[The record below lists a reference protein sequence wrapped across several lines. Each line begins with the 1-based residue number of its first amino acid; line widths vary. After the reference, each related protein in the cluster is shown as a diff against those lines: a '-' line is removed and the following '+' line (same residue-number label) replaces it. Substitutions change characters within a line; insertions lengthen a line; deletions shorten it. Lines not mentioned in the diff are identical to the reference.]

1 MRSGRARVTDV
12 EQVGVRALR
21 NRLSHYLEQVRAGHP
36 IQIIDR
42 GEVIAELLP
51 PARPVAGDPRPADV
65 ADRGFAS
72 GRVPNNP
79 SLYPTFPRLTPP
91 GTAKRLL
98 DEERGK
104 H

>member
-1 MRSGRARVTDV
+1 MSSGRARVTHV
-12 EQVGVRALR
+12 EQVGVQALR
-21 NRLSHYLEQVRAGHP
+21 NRLSHYLEQVRGGHP

-51 PARPVAGDPRPADV
+51 PAKPVA
-65 ADRGFAS
+65 S
-72 GRVPNNP
+72 VPNNP

-104 H
+104 R

>member
-1 MRSGRARVTDV
+1 MSSGRARVTHV

-21 NRLSHYLEQVRAGHP
+21 IRLSHYLEQVRAGHP

-51 PARPVAGDPRPADV
+51 PARPVG
-65 ADRGFAS
+65 

-79 SLYPTFPRLTPP
+79 RLYPTFPRLTPP

-104 H
+104 R

>member
-1 MRSGRARVTDV
+1 MEKV
-12 EQVGVRALR
+12 EIRELK

-42 GEVIAELLP
+42 GKVIAELLP
-51 PARPVAGDPRPADV
+51 PARPVASDSRPADV
-65 ADRGFAS
+65 AYRGVAS

-104 H
+104 R

>member
-1 MRSGRARVTDV
+1 VTHL

-21 NRLSHYLEQVRAGHP
+21 IRLSHYLEQVRAGHP

-42 GEVIAELLP
+42 GEVIVELLP
-51 PARPVAGDPRPADV
+51 PARPVASDSREADV
-65 ADRGFAS
+65 ADRGVAR
-72 GRVPNNP
+72 GRVPNDP

-104 H
+104 R

>member
-1 MRSGRARVTDV
+1 VDKV
-12 EQVGVRALR
+12 EIRELK

-36 IQIIDR
+36 IHIIDR

-51 PARPVAGDPRPADV
+51 PARPVADDPRPADM

-79 SLYPTFPRLTPP
+79 SLYPTFPRLTPL

-104 H
+104 R